1 MAKLYE
7 AKGFDKEGTIEK
19 NNKLRHDMAQID
31 IDLKNDQATLKERRR
46 DIEQKKAVID
56 KIKAGLD
63 DLLEAKKV
71 DVAYEKFLKEKRTL
85 TAQIE
90 KLDTNIARLEKDQ
103 MVKKNIDISNQDKHL
118 KTMLLY
124 SFWSNR

>member
-1 MAKLYE
+1 LAKLNE
-7 AKGFDKEGTIEK
+7 AERFDKEGTIEK

-31 IDLKNDQATLKERRR
+31 IDLKNDQVTLKERRR
-46 DIEQKKAVID
+46 DIAQKKAVID

-71 DVAYEKFLKEKRTL
+71 DVAYEKFLKEKRIL
-85 TAQIE
+85 TAQID

-103 MVKKNIDISNQDKHL
+103 MVKVIQNQL
-118 KTMLLY
+118 GTTY
-124 SFWSNR
+124 

>member
-1 MAKLYE
+1 
-7 AKGFDKEGTIEK
+7 
-19 NNKLRHDMAQID
+19 MAQID